1 MTEQQRPTSK
11 FDRVIGMLH
20 DLPDVKETR
29 PSTVIG
35 VMPILGDVQTYVV
48 QTYRQGGDY
57 FGFLQMVDAEG
68 RERVI
73 IPAKVMAAIY
83 RQRDSLMDRSTPAS
97 RARDRARR
105 ERERKRKDRAR
116 RQEAWRS
123 RHEAEYCVHDG
134 CAARAWSNGACMTHQ
149 SEVK

>member
-1 MTEQQRPTSK
+1 METTKPASK

-48 QTYRQGGDY
+48 QTYRQGADY

-83 RQRDSLMDRSTPAS
+83 RQRESLQDRSTPES
-97 RARDRARR
+97 RA
-105 ERERKRKDRAR
+105 RERKRRERQRRRKEHEKRSAAWRAR
-116 RQEAWRS
+116 Q
-123 RHEAEYCVHDG
+123 
-134 CAARAWSNGACMTHQ
+134 
-149 SEVK
+149 K